1 MRNCAILHPLHVEF
15 ETAPIIPFEEGTTNK
30 KKLLFTE
37 ELFKQSQRKA
47 RHAVRNVAYFS
58 FF

>member
-1 MRNCAILHPLHVEF
+1 VEL
-15 ETAPIIPFEEGTTNK
+15 ETAPIFPFEEGTTNK

-37 ELFKQSQRKA
+37 ELFKQSQRKT